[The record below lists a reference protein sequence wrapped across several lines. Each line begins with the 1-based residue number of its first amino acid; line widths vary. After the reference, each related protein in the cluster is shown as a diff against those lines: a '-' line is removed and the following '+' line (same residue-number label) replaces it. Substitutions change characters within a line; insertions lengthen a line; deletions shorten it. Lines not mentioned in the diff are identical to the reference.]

1 MDYLKIK
8 KEWGY
13 RDGLLH
19 WKSKESKWLVS
30 TFVK

>member
-8 KEWGY
+8 KERGY
-13 RDGLLH
+13 EDGSLH
-19 WKSKESKWLVS
+19 WKSKESNWLVS